1 MACKHAQ
8 EGDRSSDSHADD
20 KRQQGA
26 DQAGLLVFIVPSLPC
41 ALNCKH
47 AYEPR
52 TASQED
58 DDGFHPTRNYFRF
71 RRLMKTRMGKAIAI
85 TAKIIIMFM
94 DLKIDTSHRLER
106 RWTETCASG
115 ACE

>member
-26 DQAGLLVFIVPSLPC
+26 DQAGSLVLIVRSLSC

-47 AYEPR
+47 AHEPR

-58 DDGFHPTRNYFRF
+58 DDGFYPTRNYFRF

-85 TAKIIIMFM
+85 TAKIIVMFM
-94 DLKIDTSHRLER
+94 SLKFGRAHRFDR
-106 RWTETCASG
+106 RWAETCAPG

>member
-26 DQAGLLVFIVPSLPC
+26 DQAGLLVFIVPSISMRAELQAC
-41 ALNCKH
+41 H
-47 AYEPR
+47 EPR

-94 DLKIDTSHRLER
+94 DLKIDTAHRLER

>member
-8 EGDRSSDSHADD
+8 KGDRSSDSHADD

-26 DQAGLLVFIVPSLPC
+26 DQAGLLVLIVPSLPC

-47 AYEPR
+47 AHEPR

-71 RRLMKTRMGKAIAI
+71 RRLMKTRMGRAIAI

-94 DLKIDTSHRLER
+94 DLKFGRAHRPYG
-106 RWTETCASG
+106 RWAETCASG